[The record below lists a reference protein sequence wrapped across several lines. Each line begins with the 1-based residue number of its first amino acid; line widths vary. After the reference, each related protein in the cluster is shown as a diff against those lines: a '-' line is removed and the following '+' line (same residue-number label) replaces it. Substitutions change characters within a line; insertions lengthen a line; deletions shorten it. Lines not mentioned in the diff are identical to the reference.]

1 MALEAIP
8 RAVAL
13 MGDRIILTLSNMRL
27 LRLSSSSTL
36 RQEQEP
42 PLAQYQIRPRPRL
55 IPTPRMGTHS
65 SSSSNNNKVLW

>member
-8 RAVAL
+8 RAVAH

-36 RQEQEP
+36 RQEP
-42 PLAQYQIRPRPRL
+42 PLAQYRIRPRPRL

>member
-27 LRLSSSSTL
+27 LRLSSSSSTL
-36 RQEQEP
+36 RQEP
-42 PLAQYQIRPRPRL
+42 PLAQYRIRPRPRL
-55 IPTPRMGTHS
+55 IPTQRMGTHS
-65 SSSSNNNKVLW
+65 SSSSSSNNKVLW